1 MDWRLTPR
9 RIKLSIVSVK
19 DLLHA
24 GVHFGHQQRFWNPKM
39 DQYIFDTRKQISI
52 INLDLTQEHLSAAAS
67 KVEDICSKGNKV
79 LFVGTK
85 RSASKTIK
93 EEASSIGLPY
103 VNKRWLGGTLTNWKT
118 IRGSIRRLHDI
129 EEMISSGRIE
139 KLIKKEA
146 VEIQKEHAK
155 LEASVGGIK
164 DMKGLPDA
172 IFVIDVKYEKIA
184 VLEAKKMGI
193 PVIALV
199 DTNSDPDG
207 IDMVI
212 PGNDDAIRSIR
223 LITKV
228 IAESCAR
235 GLESSKGFMPKSDKD
250 SPIIQTIKKEEELRK
265 VLEEKEAERLDIEE
279 KYSSLQEEAAGK
291 SRKLKKVWTMLQSA
305 KSELSD
311 LQVQLYN
318 LFMFFHIY
326 TLCSIFQADQQRE
339 MEGLLDNVRQL
350 TRELRLQMLV
360 IDTFIPPEYQA
371 IVDENVA
378 WNEDIGEW
386 QLKCVAY
393 TGNNMRKRAESEERE
408 REAAMESDMTYV
420 YLQYPDEMSQRP
432 RTAKNKRPK
441 SARPKS
447 RR

>member
-1 MDWRLTPR
+1 
-9 RIKLSIVSVK
+9 LSIVSVK

-39 DQYIFDTRKQISI
+39 EKFIFDTRKQISI
-52 INLDLTQEHLSAAAS
+52 INLDMTQEHLSAAAS

-93 EEASSIGLPY
+93 EEASAIGLPY

-118 IRGSIRRLHDI
+118 IRGSIRRLQDI

-146 VEIQKEHAK
+146 VEIQKEYTK

-172 IFVIDVKYEKIA
+172 IFVIDVKYEKIS

-223 LITKV
+223 LITKI
-228 IAESCAR
+228 IADSCAR
-235 GLESSKGFMPKSDKD
+235 GIESSKGYVSKSNAEA
-250 SPIIQTIKKEEELRK
+250 PVIQTIKKEESVEVEVDNNDAVIEQPSNDELK
-265 VLEEKEAERLDIEE
+265 QEISEDKNQSEVSESIEE
-279 KYSSLQEEAAGK
+279 KVSDEE
-291 SRKLKKVWTMLQSA
+291 KV
-305 KSELSD
+305 
-311 LQVQLYN
+311 
-318 LFMFFHIY
+318 
-326 TLCSIFQADQQRE
+326 
-339 MEGLLDNVRQL
+339 DN
-350 TRELRLQMLV
+350 
-360 IDTFIPPEYQA
+360 D
-371 IVDENVA
+371 DSN
-378 WNEDIGEW
+378 
-386 QLKCVAY
+386 K
-393 TGNNMRKRAESEERE
+393 EE
-408 REAAMESDMTYV
+408 
-420 YLQYPDEMSQRP
+420 
-432 RTAKNKRPK
+432 K
-441 SARPKS
+441 
-447 RR
+447 